1 MALVLDFLVPE
12 QDLGE
17 AAEPSATPVMENA
30 DLEALTIA
38 LLEQPHPEL
47 LRAPPGLVKP
57 RLRDD
62 LWTDF
67 FAVL

>member
-1 MALVLDFLVPE
+1 MSLVLDFLVPE

-17 AAEPSATPVMENA
+17 AVIHAALPAMANA

-47 LRAPPGLVKP
+47 LRAPPEPVAPK
-57 RLRDD
+57 LRDD

-67 FAVL
+67 FAIL